1 MKHIAKSLVIVGA
14 MAAAS
19 SAFAD
24 FGDINPYVGADYQQA
39 FMATHSPFKVGTKK
53 SFPGLNLYVGTKFH
67 ENFGVELGYNWS
79 KNQSK
84 KFTLGAGEL
93 VGAVNNAAAR
103 VAAGTNVTG
112 SIKQKRSGAF
122 FDLVG
127 FLPAGDCFELLGS
140 LGLGWVK
147 TGIAGKD
154 IASSTAGTNAGVVS
168 AFSNLSAKT
177 KMVYRLGLGGSYMMT
192 DMVGLR
198 VKVGYEGTSRL
209 RLKDNNS
216 SLSNLGISTKKFT
229 DSVTATAGLFVKF

>member
-14 MAAAS
+14 MAAAG

-39 FMATHSPFKVGTKK
+39 FMATHRPFNHAKK
-53 SFPGLNLYVGTKFH
+53 SFPGVNLYVGTKFH
-67 ENFGVELGYNWS
+67 ENFGVELGYNLS

-84 KFTLGAGEL
+84 KFTLGAGDL
-93 VGAVNNAAAR
+93 VGAVNTANTR
-103 VAAGTNVTG
+103 VAAGTTVAGT
-112 SIKQKRSGAF
+112 IKQKRSGAF

-154 IASSTAGTNAGVVS
+154 FASSTAVSNTAIVS
-168 AFSNLSAKT
+168 AFNNLSAKN
-177 KMVYRLGLGGSYMMT
+177 KMVYRLGLGGSYMVT

-198 VKVGYEGTSRL
+198 VKVGYESTSRL
-209 RLKDNNS
+209 RLQDKNS
-216 SLSNLGISTKKFT
+216 SLSTLGISTKKFT

>member
-14 MAAAS
+14 MAAAG

-39 FMATHSPFKVGTKK
+39 FMGAHRPFNHAKK
-53 SFPGLNLYVGTKFH
+53 SFPGANLYVGTKFH

-93 VGAVNNAAAR
+93 VGVVNNANAR
-103 VAAGTNVTG
+103 VADGSTVSG

-154 IASSTAGTNAGVVS
+154 VTTTNAANTQIVA

-177 KMVYRLGLGGSYMMT
+177 KMVYRLGLGGSYMVT

-198 VKVGYEGTSRL
+198 VKVGYEGTTRL
-209 RLKDNNS
+209 RLKDKDS
-216 SLSNLGISTKKFT
+216 SLSTLGISTKKFT